1 MATVIFE
8 TCSWK
13 GIFKAEN
20 SIAWVW
26 VIGWIV
32 IYKLKL
38 ISLLTLMQLLEKDMQ
53 EVGIKKERDTEEIK
67 GTRIL

>member
-1 MATVIFE
+1 MATIIFE

-32 IYKLKL
+32 IYKLKVT
-38 ISLLTLMQLLEKDMQ
+38 SLLTLMQLLEKDMQ
-53 EVGIKKERDTEEIK
+53 KMGIKKERDTEEIK
-67 GTRIL
+67 ETRIL